1 MTAKFVSAHQRA
13 ARTPLDEISTGHLRP
28 GEKLNEVDLAARLE
42 VSRNTLREA
51 FISLED
57 YGVVVRQPH
66 RGVWVTLP
74 DDELIDEIFRFRS
87 LLEPAALRWSHG
99 LDVDALH
106 ECVQDGHSARKTH
119 DHDSVGDANQRFHA
133 IIIESAGSAY
143 ADEMMTRVL
152 TMMRLLFVHVSDE
165 RHEFHYPYVELNEEI
180 LQLVESGQHEQA
192 AEKMRKYLEKSRN
205 ELRELL
211 NGPTASEDSVDGA
224 ADNGG
229 DATAEAESTSA

>member
-13 ARTPLDEISTGHLRP
+13 TRTLLDEISTGHLRP

-74 DDELIDEIFRFRS
+74 DEELIDEIFRLRS
-87 LLEPAALRWSHG
+87 LLEPAVLRWSHG
-99 LDVDALH
+99 LDVEALH
-106 ECVQDGHSARKTH
+106 KCVQDGHLARKAH
-119 DHDSVGDANQRFHA
+119 DHDGVGDANQRFHA
-133 IIIESAGSAY
+133 VIIESARSAY

-152 TMMRLLFVHVSDE
+152 ALMRLLFVQVSDK

-180 LQLVESGQHEQA
+180 LRLVESDQREQA

-205 ELRELL
+205 KLRELL
-211 NGPTASEDSVDGA
+211 NGPAPSEDSVDGA
-224 ADNGG
+224 ADNDG
-229 DATAEAESTSA
+229 DDTAEAEPTSA